1 MPQHAVFLDRD
12 GTINFDPG
20 YLGNPDEVR
29 LLDGVAES
37 ISYLKDEFHFL
48 IIVISNQSGIA
59 RGLITEEEVKSV
71 NERIN
76 ILLAEHNTG
85 IDAFYYCPYHPDFSP
100 VDKSICRKPSPKMI
114 FDAAKDW
121 SIDLNFS
128 YMVGDTKSD
137 VECGINAGV
146 KTILVKNNYNDE
158 EIISLKKQGKCP
170 NFVASNIKEA
180 CRFIAEDYRRII

>member
-1 MPQHAVFLDRD
+1 MPQYAVFIDRD
-12 GTINFDPG
+12 GTINYDSG
-20 YLGNPDEVR
+20 YLGNPDEVK

-37 ISYLKDEFHFL
+37 IAFLKEQFQFL
-48 IIVISNQSGIA
+48 VIVISNQSGVA
-59 RGLITEEEVKSV
+59 RKLISEDDVKAV
-71 NERIN
+71 NEKIN
-76 ILLAEHNTG
+76 SLLAEYNTK

-100 VDKSICRKPSPKMI
+100 VEKAICRKPSPKMI

-121 SIDLNFS
+121 TIDLNHS
-128 YMVGDTKSD
+128 YMIGDTLAD

-146 KTILVKNNYNDE
+146 KTILVKNNYETE

-180 CRFIAEDYRRII
+180 CRFIAEDYRRKT